1 MPRTQ
6 VARRYAK
13 ALLSL
18 AQERGEGETTG
29 NQLGQVAELFADPEL
44 AKILALQA
52 LPASVRQ
59 DMVTQLVAQGSPHE
73 IVEKF
78 LRVLADSD
86 RLQDIGAINAAYQQ
100 LLDKAL
106 GRVRARVRSAVE
118 LEEEQKQLLVQTF
131 GQLTQKTVEPTFEID
146 DSLLGGVVVEVEGRV
161 YDASLKT
168 HLARLGDQ
176 LARHM

>member
-6 VARRYAK
+6 AARRYAK

-18 AQERGEGETTG
+18 AQEQGTGEVIGT
-29 NQLGQVAELFADPEL
+29 QLGQVAEILTAPEL
-44 AKILALQA
+44 AKVLTLPA

-59 DMVTQLVAQGSPHE
+59 DMVAQLVAQGSLHN

-78 LRVLADSD
+78 LHVLADSD
-86 RLQDIGAINAAYQQ
+86 RLRDVNAINEAYQQ

-106 GRVRARVRSAVE
+106 GRVRARVRSAVD
-118 LEEEQKQLLVQTF
+118 LEAEEKQLLVRTF
-131 GQLTQKTVEPTFEID
+131 GQLTAKTVEPAFETD
-146 DSLLGGVVVEVEGRV
+146 ATLLGGVVVEVEGRV

-168 HLARLGDQ
+168 QLARLGDQ
-176 LARHM
+176 LARQL

>member
-6 VARRYAK
+6 AARRYAK

-18 AQERGEGETTG
+18 AQEQEEGETIG
-29 NQLGQVAELFADPEL
+29 SQLGQVAELFTDPEL
-44 AKILALQA
+44 AKILALPA
-52 LPASVRQ
+52 LPVSVRQ
-59 DMVTQLVAQGSPHE
+59 DIAAQLASQGSPHE

-78 LRVLADSD
+78 LRVLADND

-106 GRVRARVRSAVE
+106 GRVRAQVRSAFE
-118 LEEEQKQLLVQTF
+118 LEEEEKRLIATTF
-131 GQLTQKTVEPTFEID
+131 SQLTHKTVEPSFETD
-146 DSLLGGVVVEVEGRV
+146 AALLGGVVVEVEGRV

-168 HLARLGDQ
+168 QLARLGDQ
-176 LARHM
+176 LARQI